1 MTPDAAKIDIRMH
14 AHREVF
20 VPFPSS
26 IQARMDDGIDHA
38 AAHNVANLHIAAY
51 LSVAVVTVCH
61 PSILCVFLAVDY
73 IDNSYG
79 LQAWTWDF
87 IISTPDEVR
96 ILFYRRLSM
105 PDVAYILA
113 RYVIDAF
120 LKLISVRLR

>member
-1 MTPDAAKIDIRMH
+1 M
-14 AHREVF
+14 
-20 VPFPSS
+20 
-26 IQARMDDGIDHA
+26 
-38 AAHNVANLHIAAY
+38 
-51 LSVAVVTVCH
+51 
-61 PSILCVFLAVDY
+61 FLAVDC